1 MRSHQAHTRPPP
13 AELWLHTRVFPAF
26 PADRH
31 PAVLSCG
38 KDHGTPLYL
47 PHFPAFSPCPPPL
60 PAPRRLLALP
70 VLASLPL
77 PHPFPGKIPFPLF
90 SRGRSPLAPAC
101 AGNKC
106 KIHLFC
112 TGAVPAAVDRL
123 LTFQAVHQKKNLAL
137 STEVPLMQ
145 RLQVRII
152 LGSCPLISSAHPTI
166 TNGSCSG
173 FNCLYMYAHV

>member
-1 MRSHQAHTRPPP
+1 MRSHQAHTQPPP

-112 TGAVPAAVDRL
+112 TSARSGCRRPPPHILGCPSEKESGAFHRNSVDAAPPDAPSYWGAVP
-123 LTFQAVHQKKNLAL
+123 
-137 STEVPLMQ
+137 
-145 RLQVRII
+145 
-152 LGSCPLISSAHPTI
+152 
-166 TNGSCSG
+166 
-173 FNCLYMYAHV
+173 